1 MVKIPSKKK
10 KKKKKKKSVKNI
22 NRQLILVTNQK
33 FIHFDINTLIQSIH
47 FDDKEFKSIVQ
58 IIENQSTDL

>member
-1 MVKIPSKKK
+1 MVKIPSQKKK
-10 KKKKKKKSVKNI
+10 KNKKSAKNI